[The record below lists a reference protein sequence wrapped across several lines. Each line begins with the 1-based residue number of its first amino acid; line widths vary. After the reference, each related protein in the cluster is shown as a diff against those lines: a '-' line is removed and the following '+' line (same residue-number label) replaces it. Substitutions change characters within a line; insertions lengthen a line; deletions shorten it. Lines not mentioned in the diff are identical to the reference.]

1 QNLIEGHLTK
11 GARVVVIEDLVST
24 GMSSLQAVDA
34 LREAEAH
41 VLGMGAIFTYDFQ
54 QSVDAF
60 AEKEC
65 PLFTL
70 SDYDHLLGVA
80 EARNTLH
87 REEAEALAVWRKDPA
102 GWGASR

>member
-1 QNLIEGHLTK
+1 
-11 GARVVVIEDLVST
+11 
-24 GMSSLQAVDA
+24 
-34 LREAEAH
+34 
-41 VLGMGAIFTYDFQ
+41 
-54 QSVDAF
+54 VDAF